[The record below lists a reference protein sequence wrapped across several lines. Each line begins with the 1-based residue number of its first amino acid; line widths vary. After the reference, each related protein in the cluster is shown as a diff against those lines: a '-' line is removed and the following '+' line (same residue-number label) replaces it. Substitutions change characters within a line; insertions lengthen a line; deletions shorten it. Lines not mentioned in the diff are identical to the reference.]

1 MDEDNAQRLAEIL
14 GGEIWDSGGGI
25 CLVLKHR
32 SDGKIVAISDE
43 TISVYGSEEGL
54 ISGDKPLE
62 SILLV

>member
-1 MDEDNAQRLAEIL
+1 MDEENAQHLAEIL

-43 TISVYGSEEGL
+43 TLSVYGSEEEL
-54 ISGDKPLE
+54 LSGGKPLE
-62 SILLV
+62 SLLLV